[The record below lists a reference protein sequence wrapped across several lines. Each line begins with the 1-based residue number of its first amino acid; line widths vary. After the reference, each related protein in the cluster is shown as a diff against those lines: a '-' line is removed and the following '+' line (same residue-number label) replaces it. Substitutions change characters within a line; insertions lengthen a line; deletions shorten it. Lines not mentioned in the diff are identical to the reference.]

1 MRAGKTGV
9 RLAHFE
15 RNSGDERPTRCIM
28 KPFPNLPGA
37 GVAALKPPGGAAKNR
52 VMTSL
57 ANASRRLSLVVLIV
71 GLAAAGC
78 SSSTGSTSSGTSGGA
93 GTLQCKAG
101 TEAPYANPAGTP
113 MAFPAGVTVEG
124 DIGGDL
130 SGDTKAHC
138 KNADDVEYASDLIV
152 ACVGLRNSTTADVV
166 VTFPAGLTFVAKT
179 QATVNGILIHS
190 HAVTVPAGLSY
201 FAFRPA
207 SLNQACNPGGA
218 TDTYAFGN
226 VTSDAKLL
234 EVLGLAKTKK
244 VNGDIGAEVV
254 GRMIWDITDGSG
266 VTDEHRTQL
275 AAAPDL

>member
-1 MRAGKTGV
+1 
-9 RLAHFE
+9 
-15 RNSGDERPTRCIM
+15 
-28 KPFPNLPGA
+28 
-37 GVAALKPPGGAAKNR
+37 
-52 VMTSL
+52 MTSL
-57 ANASRRLSLVVLIV
+57 ANACRRPHLFALVV

-78 SSSTGSTSSGTSGGA
+78 SSSTGSTGSGTSGGD

-101 TEAPYANPAGTP
+101 SEAPYANPAGTP
-113 MAFPAGVTVEG
+113 MTFPAGVTVEG

-138 KNADDVEYASDLIV
+138 KNADDIEYASDLIL
-152 ACVGLRNSTTADVV
+152 ACVGLRNSTTADVA

-179 QATVNGILIHS
+179 HETANGILVHS
-190 HAVTVPAGLSY
+190 HEVTVPAGLSY

-207 SLNQACNPGGA
+207 SLNQACNPGSA

-226 VTSDAKLL
+226 VTNDAKLL

-244 VNGDIGAEVV
+244 INGDVGAQAV

-266 VTDEHRTQL
+266 VTDEHRMQL